1 MITKYLRN
9 RFFLHLS
16 DEKGIVLLSG
26 LLIMIVLAIMGGFAL
41 FFTNR
46 EMMTTENYRGNVQAL
61 YAAET
66 GAEKVYDAFMQGDT
80 NGDGIVNASDTSNS
94 ATNDL
99 DNNGVIDF
107 IQVFTNKTNIGASNS
122 RVTVNSGAS
131 TQAFVWVDASQSP
144 SLITI
149 WSRGKPEGT
158 NNQKEV
164 ALTLTTSG
172 KNIINGALNNST
184 PCSPPKQKRN
194 NGCY

>member
-16 DEKGIVLLSG
+16 DEKGIVLIAG
-26 LLIMIVLAIMGGFAL
+26 LLIMIVLTIMGGFAL

-46 EMMTTENYRGNVQAL
+46 EMMTTKIYEGNVQAL
-61 YAAET
+61 YAAEA

-80 NGDGIVNASDTSNS
+80 SGDGIVGAGDSPNS
-94 ATNDL
+94 ANDL
-99 DNNGVIDF
+99 DNNGIIDF
-107 IQVFTNKTNIGASNS
+107 TQVFTNKANIGSSAN
-122 RVTVNSGAS
+122 RITVNSGDTRAE
-131 TQAFVWVDASQSP
+131 VWIDASQSP
-144 SLITI
+144 ALITI
-149 WSRGKPEGT
+149 WSRGIPEGT

-172 KNIINGALNNST
+172 ENIINGALNNST
-184 PCSPPKQKRN
+184 PCSPPKQKMN

>member
-9 RFFLHLS
+9 RFFLPLS

-46 EMMTTENYRGNVQAL
+46 EMMTTENYKGNVQAL
-61 YAAET
+61 YAAEA

-80 NGDGIVNASDTSNS
+80 NGDGIVNAGDTVNS

-99 DNNGVIDF
+99 DNDGVIDF
-107 IQVFTNKTNIGASNS
+107 IQVFTNKTNIGSSGS
-122 RVTVNSGAS
+122 RITVNSGAS
-131 TQAFVWVDASQSP
+131 IQASVWVDASQSP
-144 SLITI
+144 ALITI
-149 WSRGKPEGT
+149 WSKGNPAGT
-158 NNQKEV
+158 TNQKEV
-164 ALTLTTSG
+164 ALTITSSG
-172 KNIINGALNNST
+172 ENIINGALNNST
-184 PCSPPKQKRN
+184 PCNPPKQKRN